1 MKENPA
7 SNEEDDKNPAPSGK
21 ELISG
26 KEITSPQWEDD
37 RRQMRVYI

>member
-7 SNEEDDKNPAPSGK
+7 SNEEDDKNPTPSGK

-26 KEITSPQWEDD
+26 EEITPL
-37 RRQMRVYI
+37 R